1 MHPRLPAGDR
11 RRRYDPRRAPR
22 LAAAL
27 RRRRPAARSLDGG
40 RDLRPTASAGA
51 RSSMPAQR
59 RGPLR
64 APDPLERQD
73 RWRRRARSSGGV
85 LPESQEPRPVG
96 RVEEDDRC
104 TRAADRRRIHG
115 RLGPTPHDG
124 AVMRSSLSS
133 RSGWPF
139 VSSRHQRRATHSRSG
154 RSMPV
159 APQALEERGRATE
172 ASNIRGVCGE
182 SRSRHGNSGHRIG
195 VFPGEMV
202 LRAVHPG
209 SPCGCADSCDT
220 RVGSARSGLT
230 RMRRALREPGVR
242 LHDMARSALPFAV
255 WCR

>member
-1 MHPRLPAGDR
+1 
-11 RRRYDPRRAPR
+11 
-22 LAAAL
+22 
-27 RRRRPAARSLDGG
+27 
-40 RDLRPTASAGA
+40 
-51 RSSMPAQR
+51 MPAQR

-64 APDPLERQD
+64 APDPRERQD

-96 RVEEDDRC
+96 RVEEEDRC

-124 AVMRSSLSS
+124 AMMRSCRSS

-139 VSSRHQRRATHSRSG
+139 VSSRHQRRATHSPKWHVHAG
-154 RSMPV
+154 RTPGT
-159 APQALEERGRATE
+159 RGTGRATE

-182 SRSRHGNSGHRIG
+182 SRSRHGNSWHRIG

-220 RVGSARSGLT
+220 RVGSARSALT
-230 RMRRALREPGVR
+230 RMRQARREPGVR
-242 LHDMARSALPFAV
+242 PHDMARSALPFAV